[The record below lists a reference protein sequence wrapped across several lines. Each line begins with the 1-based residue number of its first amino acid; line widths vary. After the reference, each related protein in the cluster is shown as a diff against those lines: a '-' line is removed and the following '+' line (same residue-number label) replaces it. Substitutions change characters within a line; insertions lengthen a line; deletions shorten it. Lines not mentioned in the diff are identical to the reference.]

1 MGLADVVHWAYAGV
15 LPNPAELIY
24 RLKWDSKGIKSGT
37 VLGLNVDI
45 TFLCCKA
52 MRMVATHTSALEITR
67 ICGASFINSRQ
78 RLKDPKRI
86 IRAVPAISP
95 IEIAEHPILRNL
107 PRPVCVLN
115 NSSSHFGSSP
125 ELKHHQWS
133 STSFDL
139 IDLGGGLYIPD
150 PETLFLQLAD
160 QLSVYQLACLA
171 FELCGIYESGRM
183 DASTAIDR
191 LEPLTSAF
199 KIERAVLSSKRIR
212 GIAKARKI
220 LPYITD
226 RSASPMETATYLRL
240 TLPYQMGGF
249 NLPKPLMNC
258 RVDLGSGVK
267 QVSSSQYC
275 VPDLIWP
282 EHRLIVEYDSDLHA
296 SPLKIGRD
304 AARKN
309 TMTAMGFDVITI
321 TKMQMY
327 NMDEFN
333 KTALVVGRKLG
344 VRHNPRCKDY
354 RQRQAD
360 LVRELLLS

>member
-1 MGLADVVHWAYAGV
+1 
-15 LPNPAELIY
+15 
-24 RLKWDSKGIKSGT
+24 
-37 VLGLNVDI
+37 
-45 TFLCCKA
+45 

-78 RLKDPKRI
+78 KLKDPKRI
-86 IRAVPAISP
+86 IGAVPVISP

-125 ELKHHQWS
+125 ELKHRQWS

-139 IDLGGGLYIPD
+139 IDLGSGLYIPE
-150 PETLFLQLAD
+150 PEALFLQMAD
-160 QLSVYQLACLA
+160 QLSTYQLACLA

-183 DASTAIDR
+183 EASTAIDK
-191 LEPLTSAF
+191 LEPLTSAH
-199 KIERAVLSSKRIR
+199 KIERTVLSSKRIR
-212 GIAKARKI
+212 GLAKARKV

-249 NLPKPLMNC
+249 NLPKPLMNR
-258 RVDLGSGVK
+258 RVDLGGGTR
-267 QVSSSQYC
+267 QISSSQYF
-275 VPDLIWP
+275 VPDLFWP
-282 EHRLIVEYDSDLHA
+282 DHRLVVEYDSDLHA

-309 TMTAMGFDVITI
+309 AMIDMGFDVVTV

-333 KTALVVGRKLG
+333 RTALVIGRKLG

-354 RQRQAD
+354 EQRRAD
-360 LVRELLLS
+360 LVRDLLLS

>member
-1 MGLADVVHWAYAGV
+1 
-15 LPNPAELIY
+15 
-24 RLKWDSKGIKSGT
+24 
-37 VLGLNVDI
+37 
-45 TFLCCKA
+45 
-52 MRMVATHTSALEITR
+52 MRTVATHTSALEITR

-78 RLKDPKRI
+78 KLKDPKRI
-86 IRAVPAISP
+86 IGAVPVISSV
-95 IEIAEHPILRNL
+95 EIAEHPILRNL

-125 ELKHHQWS
+125 ELKHRQWS
-133 STSFDL
+133 SSSFDL

-160 QLSVYQLACLA
+160 QLSTYQLAGLA

-183 DASTAIDR
+183 DASAAIDK

-212 GIAKARKI
+212 GLAKARKI
-220 LPYITD
+220 VPHLAEH
-226 RSASPMETATYLRL
+226 SASPMETATYLRL
-240 TLPYQMGGF
+240 TLPYHMGGF

-258 RVDLGSGVK
+258 RVDLGSETK
-267 QVSSSQYC
+267 RVSSSQYF
-275 VPDLIWP
+275 VPDLLWP
-282 EHRLIVEYDSDLHA
+282 NHRLIVEYDSDLHA

-309 TMTAMGFDVITI
+309 AMMDTGFDVITI

-333 KTALVVGRKLG
+333 KTALIIGRKLD